1 MLHDVSRG
9 DGMRIKRII
18 PNADD
23 TIPPEVRMAHDTTQI
38 TYVEEGD
45 TLGEGVALKNGK
57 IEVVEGG
64 NTIFRA
70 GFNDTDGANKA
81 EAAKPGDTL

>member
-57 IEVVEGG
+57 IEVVQSG

-70 GFNDTDGANKA
+70 GFNDTSGTNKA
-81 EAAKPGDTL
+81 EAAKPGDSL